1 MILALLLAAATPVV
15 PAGTHFTCTPVR
27 VCDGDGPL
35 WCAEGP
41 RIRLAGI
48 AAREMDGSCRPG
60 QPCPAAS
67 ATAARDALV
76 ALVGRRT
83 GVSRDGHILVA
94 GPALD
99 CLSEGNG
106 RGVRTAALCVSPT
119 RGDVSCAMVATG
131 TALIWARYWRHH
143 SC

>member
-1 MILALLLAAATPVV
+1 MSAATPIVA
-15 PAGTHFTCTPVR
+15 AGTHFRCTPVR
-27 VCDGDGPL
+27 VWDGDGPL

-67 ATAARDALV
+67 ANSARDALV

-94 GPALD
+94 GPPLD
-99 CLSEGNG
+99 CLSEGSG
-106 RGVRTAALCVSPT
+106 RGDRTAAWCVSPT

-131 TALIWARYWRHH
+131 TTLIWARYWRHH
-143 SC
+143 RC